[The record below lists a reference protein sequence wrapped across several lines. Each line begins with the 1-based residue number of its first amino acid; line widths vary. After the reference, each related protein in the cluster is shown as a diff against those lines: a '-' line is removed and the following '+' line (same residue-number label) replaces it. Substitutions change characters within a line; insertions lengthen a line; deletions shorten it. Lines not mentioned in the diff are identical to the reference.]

1 MEIIISFFRDFLS
14 GPLYIGV
21 VVVSG
26 ILICAGIGYFAEK
39 NQINKKKSK
48 EFDDTHIAIE
58 NDTVNT
64 NTNVATNTTTNTTT
78 NTFSSSIVGNM
89 VNNQQA
95 NTTQPTNQ
103 QVNTQ
108 PSQVVNT
115 PIQNNQNIN
124 S

>member
-21 VVVSG
+21 VVVSV

-64 NTNVATNTTTNTTT
+64 NTNVATNTTTS
-78 NTFSSSIVGNM
+78 TFSSPIVGNM

-95 NTTQPTNQ
+95 NTTQSTNQ

-108 PSQVVNT
+108 PGQVVNT